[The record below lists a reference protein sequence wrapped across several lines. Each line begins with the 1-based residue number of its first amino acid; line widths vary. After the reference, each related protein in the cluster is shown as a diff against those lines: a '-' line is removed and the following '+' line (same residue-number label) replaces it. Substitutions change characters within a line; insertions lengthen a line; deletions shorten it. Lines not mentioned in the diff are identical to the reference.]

1 MMFEDIA
8 PKKRRRRRV
17 NKQAVL
23 LWGLMFVV
31 AIPGGWLFWQHRNQT
46 RAQANL
52 EEMNA
57 ALSVYFEKF
66 HGYPGTLTVLRGR
79 GAERGTE
86 DDPIGQPEHAR
97 LLPAAMALDSFTTSG
112 YRYHYRGTRR
122 VHRWAATVPL
132 YLEYELTATPIVF
145 LTARIHLATDETG
158 EILDAR
164 SAGDLAEELER
175 REEEARLA
183 KEDEDDEGESSGVTV
198 TATPAGSGDDR
209 D

>member
-17 NKQAVL
+17 NKQAML

-31 AIPGGWLFWQHRNQT
+31 AIPGGWLFWQHRNYT
-46 RAQANL
+46 AAQANL

-66 HGYPGTLTVLRGR
+66 NGYPDTLTVLRGL
-79 GAERGTE
+79 GTE
-86 DDPIGQPEHAR
+86 GPLIGQPEQAG
-97 LLPAAMALDSFTTSG
+97 LLPAAMALDSFSSGG

-158 EILDAR
+158 EILDGR
-164 SAGDLAEELER
+164 SAARLAEVLKR
-175 REEEARLA
+175 RAEEARLA
-183 KEDEDDEGESSGVTV
+183 KEAEEAEEGEGELLGAKV
-198 TATPAGSGDDR
+198 TATPAGGGVDR
-209 D
+209 E